1 MGLFDQLEVWESTW
15 LELERQALAR
25 QLESITIKA
34 VSIVKARAL
43 ALLFAGSSTS

>member
-1 MGLFDQLEVWESTW
+1 MGLFDQLEVWGSIW
-15 LELERQALAR
+15 LVLERQALPR

-34 VSIVKARAL
+34 VPITKARAL